1 MMVDKYGAECKICA
15 RPFTTYRWNPGAKMR
30 YKKTEVCQTCSRAKN
45 VCQTCLLDLEYGLPV
60 QVRDEVLSIKQEL
73 PTNEINREYYNQCLD
88 QQIKSSD
95 QSEPWG
101 PYKAQPASDVLAKLA
116 RNNPYYKRNRAHIC
130 SFWVKGECRRG
141 EECPYRHEKPT
152 DPDDPL
158 SDQNMKDRYYGS
170 NDPVAEKLLKR
181 VSEMPRPVPP
191 EDKSVTTV
199 YVGNLND
206 TIGERE
212 LRVRT

>member
-1 MMVDKYGAECKICA
+1 MDAE
-15 RPFTTYRWNPGAKMR
+15 
-30 YKKTEVCQTCSRAKN
+30 V
-45 VCQTCLLDLEYGLPV
+45 
-60 QVRDEVLSIKQEL
+60 
-73 PTNEINREYYNQCLD
+73 
-88 QQIKSSD
+88 KSSD
-95 QSEPWG
+95 PSEPFG
-101 PYKAQPASDVLAKLA
+101 PFKAQPASDVLAKLA

-158 SDQNMKDRYYGS
+158 SDQNMKDRYYGN
-170 NDPVAEKLLKR
+170 NDPVANKLLKR

-199 YVGNLND
+199 YIGNLND

-212 LRVRT
+212 LRVSLMIIIKLFVNSLINY